1 MTDRSQLIQ
10 DVIPGRSSIRAFRDD
25 PVDTTI
31 IRHAIVMAGWTPS
44 PHGTQPWR
52 FVVVE
57 SLAAR
62 EALASAMAV
71 TWERQLS
78 QDGEEKSEIIRRS
91 RRSQDRLITAPAV
104 VVLCLDLSRAQNYPD
119 SERNQAEYLMAVQSL
134 GAAAQTFL
142 LAIHAG
148 GLDAGWMCAPLFIPE
163 IVRQS
168 LDLENHLV
176 PHAMFPV
183 GRMASPS
190 RRRSRVQI
198 DELIAGWR

>member
-1 MTDRSQLIQ
+1 MTERSQLID
-10 DVIPGRSSIRAFRDD
+10 DVIPGRSSIRAFRND

-31 IRHAIVMAGWTPS
+31 VQHAIEMAGWAPS

-52 FVVVE
+52 FVVIE

-62 EALASAMAV
+62 ETLARDMAV

-78 QDGEEKSEIIRRS
+78 QDGDDRAEIIRRT
-91 RRSQDRLITAPAV
+91 RRSQDRLITAPVV
-104 VVLCLDLSRAQNYPD
+104 VVLCLDLSRAQDYPD
-119 SERNQAEYLMAVQSL
+119 SERNHAEYLMAVQSL

-148 GLDAGWMCAPLFIPE
+148 GLDAGWMCAPLFIPA
-163 IVRQS
+163 IVRES
-168 LDLENHLV
+168 LDLEDHLV

-183 GRMASPS
+183 GRMVSPS
-190 RRRSRVQI
+190 RRRPRVQI